1 MSIKTQGT
9 AAALLAQLRATAAP
23 IQSTATRTN
32 TKAPISE
39 PDQMTIRAHIEQH
52 QPAWLLAFY
61 DLGLQTGWRT
71 ADCANLTYDALNTL
85 RN

>member
-1 MSIKTQGT
+1 MSTKTT
-9 AAALLAQLRATAAP
+9 AAQLLAQLRQNAAP

-39 PDQMTIRAHIEQH
+39 PDQATIRAYIEQH

-61 DLGLQTGWRT
+61 DLSLETGWRT
-71 ADCANLTYDALNTL
+71 ADAAN
-85 RN
+85 